1 MDPYDVAH
9 SCGRFGILP
18 PHQEAEPWSMPLYT
32 VFPSPFPAV
41 LPLSSDEI
49 LRGDSNIP
57 KRMNFYWLRQVTS
70 LDSSR
75 KYSNGE
81 PETCSITLQ
90 PKLVNNIG
98 ENFHSRVSGFV
109 RKHPHCNHTAIE
121 ETKKEFSSIIS
132 KMQRSVHVDELVL
145 YQLKISSLMN
155 SDLVLGCKD
164 LLESLLVMNETSYT
178 FEHEQGCNGNEFS
191 PTWDSDPCCNLDLEW
206 EMCCAQDV
214 VFTAPTIESVDYPAT
229 SKCHLSECA
238 EIALENYKTTGNVN
252 ARETGCSAVWEKSI
266 RDVVYEPQLIFDCAT
281 KLWGPFDMEG
291 VSCTSNDDCFY
302 GAECDLVHEKCV
314 HDQTHFL
321 SCISLSKVRIIGQLL
336 ANHWDMEVLATYEM
350 FVMEV
355 YKRFIKPMCTG
366 PGSTAFRPH
375 YDYLPL
381 GNNICEDPCTEEN
394 IIISCLSTD
403 EVSCPKDDVCPPF
416 DFTWCARSFTFVNE
430 TRNSECL
437 EEKYCNWMACGNL
450 DQSECEEAC
459 LSNMEPMCLDCSSTP
474 CTPLIGWDQSRCERG
489 LCVEDPE
496 LDDSE
501 FCKTQLGDCSLPCP
515 DCNKSQCEALHMCD
529 GIIEYMLFLELNNV
543 TADGGCFSRPYVNGY
558 GTSECIIGVMHQFGC
573 LVSTFNEQTSCE
585 SEGHK
590 WVSTQISTEEC
601 ETAYQGCVNEE
612 GALNM
617 KDREQCECAGQNW
630 TSYFKLADGVY
641 TPGRIRPLV
650 WSAPVWQSVRKVE
663 PAMDLLSAMNDVQTV
678 ITRYASLEYAKEGM
692 CRFNPL
698 LEVFSII
705 ACDCHDA
712 EAEHFIDDDEII
724 ENEACYRTTRD
735 GNIVDLMWGCPFI
748 HNTHDDKHF
757 NLTVDINSFPG
768 EFDCKVIIASLL
780 PYNLF
785 TSQAPDARLSSHVFV
800 ENPEN
805 IFTIITYQKLIVEGQ
820 IVTNGVRLEWEVEGT
835 IGTPLEL
842 CIPVSEDIDQS
853 QLFDFYG
860 MGEVVSDENGV
871 ISVKPLNESLSN
883 EVDGWICAQITEPG
897 DYIGLLLR
905 DPKSQYDSLLAQ
917 SIVASVLYFVLLA
930 GVLYQVLCIIKLDLV
945 RKNQK
950 LLFASIAFLFLL
962 IRAVYFIVYP
972 IGLIE
977 DQPIASYFV
986 FEFPTFLFLIM
997 NSTVIYLW
1005 LEISRTMKS
1014 LKHVSGSGVNSRLF
1028 AFWVV
1033 WNLFILLCFVG
1044 FIVAYYA
1051 TPSGS
1056 EQLPCSIF
1064 FSVTASQSKLDV
1076 SLAYVIFVAV
1086 LSIFMAFTFIVIG
1099 LLFLL
1104 PIMFHEDESKH
1115 SEAQKHLM
1123 LYTWLVMSTF
1133 ALCFVAKSVL
1143 LLIAATTL
1151 FTVPIIVFALL
1162 EQVPT
1167 AVLLW
1172 YIRPPHINSNSGSSR
1187 RTSSNNSSGGERKS
1201 RASGKSKI

>member
-1 MDPYDVAH
+1 MSICPTSGGYGFGWFYLYISTFDGLAEFTVTWDTVDAPLCANTPETPEELLPPLDADYFLLENNKPWKGTIDDGEWITFTFNIYERCTNFSFSAVGAFPQVSDMDIYFSYTMKSFTFTNADSLATDNGDDSLVMMNICSSSGESTWSVFLGVYLWRGDQVEIVVTATTDTGFVTRPVTAVSANQYFYSFTSGYAYLTCGKERFYCLWASYQGNMDPYDVAH

-529 GIIEYMLFLELNNV
+529 GIIEYMLF
-543 TADGGCFSRPYVNGY
+543 
-558 GTSECIIGVMHQFGC
+558 FG
-573 LVSTFNEQTSCE
+573 
-585 SEGHK
+585 
-590 WVSTQISTEEC
+590 
-601 ETAYQGCVNEE
+601 A
-612 GALNM
+612 
-617 KDREQCECAGQNW
+617 
-630 TSYFKLADGVY
+630 
-641 TPGRIRPLV
+641 
-650 WSAPVWQSVRKVE
+650 
-663 PAMDLLSAMNDVQTV
+663 
-678 ITRYASLEYAKEGM
+678 
-692 CRFNPL
+692 
-698 LEVFSII
+698 
-705 ACDCHDA
+705 
-712 EAEHFIDDDEII
+712 
-724 ENEACYRTTRD
+724 
-735 GNIVDLMWGCPFI
+735 
-748 HNTHDDKHF
+748 
-757 NLTVDINSFPG
+757 
-768 EFDCKVIIASLL
+768 
-780 PYNLF
+780 
-785 TSQAPDARLSSHVFV
+785 
-800 ENPEN
+800 
-805 IFTIITYQKLIVEGQ
+805 
-820 IVTNGVRLEWEVEGT
+820 
-835 IGTPLEL
+835 
-842 CIPVSEDIDQS
+842 
-853 QLFDFYG
+853 
-860 MGEVVSDENGV
+860 
-871 ISVKPLNESLSN
+871 
-883 EVDGWICAQITEPG
+883 
-897 DYIGLLLR
+897 
-905 DPKSQYDSLLAQ
+905 
-917 SIVASVLYFVLLA
+917 
-930 GVLYQVLCIIKLDLV
+930 
-945 RKNQK
+945 
-950 LLFASIAFLFLL
+950 
-962 IRAVYFIVYP
+962 
-972 IGLIE
+972 
-977 DQPIASYFV
+977 
-986 FEFPTFLFLIM
+986 
-997 NSTVIYLW
+997 
-1005 LEISRTMKS
+1005 
-1014 LKHVSGSGVNSRLF
+1014 
-1028 AFWVV
+1028 
-1033 WNLFILLCFVG
+1033 
-1044 FIVAYYA
+1044 
-1051 TPSGS
+1051 
-1056 EQLPCSIF
+1056 
-1064 FSVTASQSKLDV
+1064 
-1076 SLAYVIFVAV
+1076 
-1086 LSIFMAFTFIVIG
+1086 
-1099 LLFLL
+1099 
-1104 PIMFHEDESKH
+1104 
-1115 SEAQKHLM
+1115 
-1123 LYTWLVMSTF
+1123 
-1133 ALCFVAKSVL
+1133 
-1143 LLIAATTL
+1143 
-1151 FTVPIIVFALL
+1151 
-1162 EQVPT
+1162 
-1167 AVLLW
+1167 
-1172 YIRPPHINSNSGSSR
+1172 
-1187 RTSSNNSSGGERKS
+1187 
-1201 RASGKSKI
+1201 